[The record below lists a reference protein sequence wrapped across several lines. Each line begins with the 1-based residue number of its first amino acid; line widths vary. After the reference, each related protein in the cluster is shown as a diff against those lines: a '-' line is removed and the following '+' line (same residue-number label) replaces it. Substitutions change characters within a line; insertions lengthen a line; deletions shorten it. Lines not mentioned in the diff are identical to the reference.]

1 MIPFLFSKTFS
12 IANDKQT
19 TDEQHEYFLIMME
32 LFRQRTT
39 CCIDCTI
46 HEVYIS
52 FQISRKVLIDLSA
65 STIHAQRK
73 SLFLLTLQTIH
84 WLFSLQV
91 RTALKL
97 NTSLLH
103 FHP

>member
-1 MIPFLFSKTFS
+1 MIPFLFWKMFN
-12 IANDKQT
+12 IVNDKQT

-39 CCIDCTI
+39 CCIDCTV
-46 HEVYIS
+46 HKVYIS

-73 SLFLLTLQTIH
+73 CLFLLTLQTIH
-84 WLFSLQV
+84 
-91 RTALKL
+91 
-97 NTSLLH
+97 
-103 FHP
+103 